1 VTPELSVVV
10 PMFNEEAVLPL
21 FAARLRPVLDGLLV
35 PYEVVAMDDGST
47 DLTPAVLESLR
58 REWPGLRI
66 VRLRMNAGH
75 QAALS
80 AGLVAARGRQVVS
93 IDADL
98 QDPPELIPQML
109 QIAREQDADVVYGV
123 RTDRSTDTR
132 FKRWSAH
139 AFYWLI
145 GLLTDGTAR
154 SQSGDFRL
162 MSRQLVDAV
171 NALPETARVI
181 RFVVPALGFPSASV
195 EYRRER
201 RAAGRA
207 KYGLRAMVQLSL
219 DSITGVSIAP
229 LRLATYVGIGGGLL
243 ALCVGLATVLAH
255 FLGHTL
261 PGWTSTVAIVSAF
274 STLQLLCLGIL
285 GEYIGRTYT
294 YLQNRPTY
302 IVAYDSLSGADN
314 AAPEP
319 APDLSAEPP
328 LALDGLSAAT
338 STDDPNDRSWRRST
352 RSST

>member
-1 VTPELSVVV
+1 MTPELSVVV

-21 FAARLRPVLDGLLV
+21 LAARLRPALDEMLV
-35 PYEVVAMDDGST
+35 SYEVVAMDDGST
-47 DLTPAVLESLR
+47 DLTPALLERLR
-58 REWPGLRI
+58 REWPAVRV

-80 AGLVAARGRQVVS
+80 AGLVAARGDHVVS

-98 QDPPELIPQML
+98 QDPPELIPKML
-109 QIAREQDADVVYGV
+109 QVAREEDVDVVYGV
-123 RTDRSTDTR
+123 RSDRSTDTV

-139 AFYWLI
+139 VFYWLI

-162 MSRQLVDAV
+162 MSRALVDAV

-201 RAAGRA
+201 RAAGRT

-229 LRLATYVGIGGGLL
+229 LRIATYVGLVGGLL
-243 ALCVGLATVLAH
+243 ALCVGFATVLAH
-255 FLGHTL
+255 FGGHTL
-261 PGWTSTVAIVSAF
+261 PGWTSTVAIVSGF
-274 STLQLLCLGIL
+274 SALQLLCLGIL
-285 GEYIGRTYT
+285 GEYIGRSYT

-302 IVAYDSLSGADN
+302 IVAYDSLTADAGTGPGVTAE
-314 AAPEP
+314 AA
-319 APDLSAEPP
+319 
-328 LALDGLSAAT
+328 GLSAAT
-338 STDDPNDRSWRRST
+338 STEDPNGRSPRRST
-352 RSST
+352 TSSS